1 MGRRKGKAPQNPEG
15 SRRPV
20 PGERESGSA
29 SANSA
34 PSRERR
40 QGRGKARGERLLL
53 EPGTVGGQETPG
65 GRRKPTVEEDSD
77 CRRPEAGPPPEAA
90 GRQGSARRRGCGPQE
105 RRKPGDDRGGGPGGA
120 SPPRREDTRARPPQ
134 KERERAGTLGSAE
147 SPGDPEPQWGH
158 VRWRRGSFLPR
169 QRSPRGPGE
178 QQPGRRGSGAT
189 AQLGANGRRLGRHSK
204 RSGVRAGGA
213 RRVPE

>member
-20 PGERESGSA
+20 SGEQESGSA
-29 SANSA
+29 SADSA

-77 CRRPEAGPPPEAA
+77 CRRPEAGPPP
-90 GRQGSARRRGCGPQE
+90 GGCGETRQRSASGMRASGE
-105 RRKPGDDRGGGPGGA
+105 TQTRGRPWGGPGGA

-134 KERERAGTLGSAE
+134 KARERARTLGSAE

-158 VRWRRGSFLPR
+158 VRWRRGSFLPG